1 MQVAAVGKVSMIVLD
16 PYPFP
21 PVIMSPERHGIA
33 MVDFH

>member
-1 MQVAAVGKVSMIVLD
+1 MQVDSGKVSMLLEAPD
-16 PYPFP
+16 PYP